1 MRAPSIALLIALTT
15 VVACS
20 DRPAPSGGE
29 PATPAATETPENAS
43 QQAVKQAARDLWAGS
58 SALLEQVSQHTDQ
71 LDQSVQS
78 LLNQPGPKQLEN
90 ARAAWHQCHN
100 SWLAFSYQL
109 AVIDAH
115 QGLFDDLATL
125 TAAIG
130 GWPIQPGFLDYF
142 DVYSQS
148 GLVND
153 IAIPIN
159 AQSIRAAH
167 QQFDTEDRALGLHA
181 IAYLLW
187 GENGQRPATDFVLA
201 TTEDHSEEAPKAD
214 ELPTNRRRALLALQV
229 NLLRD
234 DLQSLALQW
243 QSNTRSQLTFNRQS
257 GQQVSELLRAAAI
270 YLIEQQLINQQLQPQ
285 IEAPDALPSSP
296 VPYAGHGIPALQNQL
311 ASLQQL
317 LRDDTRLLI
326 REWSGNES
334 NGWRDQLAAAERS
347 LQKLAENQSETQWI
361 AAIASLQQLAQMI
374 KLPDPDA

>member
-15 VVACS
+15 VACS
-20 DRPAPSGGE
+20 DRPAPTASE
-29 PATPAATETPENAS
+29 PATPAIAEAPESAN
-43 QQAVKQAARDLWAGS
+43 QQAVKDAARQLWAGS
-58 SALLEQVSQHTDQ
+58 SALLANVSQQADQ
-71 LDQSVQS
+71 LDKTVQS
-78 LLNQPGPKQLEN
+78 LLDHPGPRQLED
-90 ARAAWHQCHN
+90 ARAAWHQCHS

-125 TAAIG
+125 TSAIG

-159 AQSIRAAH
+159 AQNIRAAH
-167 QQFDTEDRALGLHA
+167 QQFDVDDRALGLHA

-187 GENGQRPATDFVLA
+187 GESGQRPASDYVLA
-201 TTEDHSEEAPKAD
+201 TTDDNSEEAPKAD
-214 ELPTNRRRALLALQV
+214 ELPSNRRRALLALQV

-234 DLQSLALQW
+234 DLQSLASQW
-243 QSNTRSQLTFNRQS
+243 QANTRSQLTFNRQNS
-257 GQQVSELLRAAAI
+257 QQASELLRAAAI

-285 IEAPDALPSSP
+285 IESPDAIRSYPA
-296 VPYAGHGIPALQNQL
+296 PYAGHEVSALQYQLRSLNQL
-311 ASLQQL
+311 LQEQ
-317 LRDDTRLLI
+317 TRLLI
-326 REWSGNES
+326 REWSGNDAK
-334 NGWRDQLAAAERS
+334 GWQDQLAAAERS
-347 LQKLAENQSETQWI
+347 LQKLTENNSETQWI

-374 KLPDPDA
+374 KLPEPEV